1 MMNCQEAQELI
12 EAYGDGEL
20 DACQTI
26 ELKRHL
32 QDCPG
37 CASLHE
43 AQVALSGGLRALR
56 FEAPPELRAKVLD
69 SLRAEESSG
78 RIIAFYP
85 KQRAALWAI
94 AAVALT
100 GAFLAG
106 SVLSN
111 RGGSPRDLLTHEIV
125 ASHVRSLMANH
136 LADIVSTDQH
146 TVKPWFNGK
155 LIFSPS
161 VVDLA
166 AEGFPLIGGRLDY
179 LHRQSVAALVYS
191 HGKHMIN
198 LFVWPPAQSPPDSA
212 PGEAITHDGYHL
224 IGWTEKGLN
233 YWAVSDLNP
242 KELRAFADL
251 AHQRSL
257 D

>member
-1 MMNCQEAQELI
+1 MNCLDTQDLI
-12 EAYGDGEL
+12 DAYEDGEL
-20 DACQTI
+20 DAGQNI
-26 ELKRHL
+26 EIKRHL
-32 QDCPG
+32 QSCSVCLPVH
-37 CASLHE
+37 AE
-43 AQVALSGGLRALR
+43 QRALAGRLRAGR
-56 FEAPPELRAKVLD
+56 FETPPELRLKVLD
-69 SLRAEESSG
+69 SLRAEASRG
-78 RIIAFYP
+78 RVLPFP
-85 KQRAALWAI
+85 LKPRAAIYAI
-94 AAVALT
+94 AAVALI

-106 SVLSN
+106 VFLPK
-111 RGGSPRDLLTHEIV
+111 RGGSERDFLTHEIV
-125 ASHVRSLMANH
+125 ASHVRSMMANH

-146 TVKPWFNGK
+146 TVKPWFNSK
-155 LIFSPS
+155 LTFSPS

-166 AEGFPLIGGRLDY
+166 PEGFPLIGGRLDY

-191 HGKHMIN
+191 HGKHIIN
-198 LFVWPPAQSPPDSA
+198 LFVWPSAQPPPASA

-251 AHQRSL
+251 ARQRSL